1 MVLSLHL
8 TLWGSPISS
17 SPSCAA
23 LPPHPTCWCATCHLT
38 TNHPCP
44 PPQVAISV
52 PRSPKRVQ
60 LKFEQGRIATPQ
72 LLADIDL
79 PASLSV
85 MGQTVDLGQVRS
97 LLQPAAEQVKGII
110 EQVGGWLGWAV
121 HS

>member
-1 MVLSLHL
+1 M
-8 TLWGSPISS
+8 
-17 SPSCAA
+17 
-23 LPPHPTCWCATCHLT
+23 
-38 TNHPCP
+38 
-44 PPQVAISV
+44 AISV
-52 PRSPKRVQ
+52 PLSRTAFSTTASFEARSPKRVQ